1 MVQIAERKATVFYK
15 GDGVT
20 SSFTFSFRYLQK
32 KFVKV
37 KILSSTTS
45 TLLVYG
51 VDYTVEDF
59 KVILKV
65 APVSGVT
72 IGIYRETPTDS
83 EVEWVDGSTLRA
95 YDMNKFEIQLLHISE
110 ENMDKIITDSMVY
123 DDSDNAWEGN
133 NRRIKDIA
141 QPTSDNDAVTLAYL
155 NSVGAAKQQTVVEAV
170 SLVTAAKESANTS
183 ETSAKTSE
191 TNAKLSETNAK
202 TSETKAKLS
211 ETNAKTSETNA
222 KASASAAGA
231 YSDTANAAATD
242 AAASKTECQR
252 IETALATK
260 DLSNY
265 ETIEAGLRSLAA
277 RPNCYEA
284 DTEWSGDNFT
294 ITSPTRML
302 VNINNGGYVLTTQKT
317 IDITQASSWDS
328 TSASYV
334 NDAARAGKDFYVYA
348 CAPTAG
354 YEPTFILSANS
365 TVPTGYTA
373 DNSRKISGFHCL
385 CLNVGTITG
394 HPLSGYTTGLIL
406 PASVWCLSHRAE
418 SSNEGMVYDKNTD
431 MWVDIYLNSYTGTT
445 AAKTIRLH
453 STFGA
458 VIADGASTEKFHW
471 FKGVDVLMLD
481 QKTLPTQR
489 EFMSL
494 AKGSNEG
501 TNIAGSADPN
511 TTGGHT
517 DTAGRRMV
525 SNIGCE
531 DCCGVLW
538 QWGIEGGGGNTG
550 INWQSAFDANDFS
563 DVRGQQYAEPYRSL
577 LGAHWDNA
585 DISGSRASIWGYSP
599 LFLNVDCGLRGLS
612 RSRKII

>member
-1 MVQIAERKATVFYK
+1 MTVC
-15 GDGVT
+15 V
-20 SSFTFSFRYLQK
+20 
-32 KFVKV
+32 
-37 KILSSTTS
+37 
-45 TLLVYG
+45 
-51 VDYTVEDF
+51 
-59 KVILKV
+59 
-65 APVSGVT
+65 
-72 IGIYRETPTDS
+72 YRETPTDS
-83 EVEWVDGSTLRA
+83 EVEWVDGSVLRA

-110 ENMDKIITDSMVY
+110 ENMDKIITDSMSY
-123 DDSDNAWEGN
+123 DSSDNAWEGN

-141 QPTSDNDAVTLAYL
+141 QPTADNDAVNLAYL
-155 NSVGAAKQQTVVEAV
+155 NSIGVAKQQTVVDAV
-170 SLVTAAKESANTS
+170 ALVTAAKESANTS
-183 ETSAKTSE
+183 EVNAKTSE

-202 TSETKAKLS
+202 TSET
-211 ETNAKTSETNA
+211 NA
-222 KASASAAGA
+222 KASESAAGA
-231 YSDTANAAATD
+231 YADTAGNYATSARLLSNTATAAATD
-242 AAASKTECQR
+242 ASSSKTECQR
-252 IETALATK
+252 IETALATV
-260 DLSNY
+260 DLANY

-277 RPNCYEA
+277 RPHCYEA
-284 DTEWSGDNFT
+284 DMDWTGYNTT
-294 ITSPTRML
+294 ITSPNRIL
-302 VNINNGGYVLTTQKT
+302 VNINNYGYVLSTQKT

-328 TSASYV
+328 SSSSYAAAS
-334 NDAARAGKDFYVYA
+334 ARAGKDFYVYA

-373 DNSRKISGFHCL
+373 DNSRKIGGFHCL

-406 PASVWCLSHRAE
+406 PASVWCLLHRAE

-445 AAKTIRLH
+445 AAKTIHLQ

-517 DTAGRRMV
+517 DTAGRRMI

-550 INWQSAFDANDFS
+550 GAWQSAFDANDFS
-563 DVRGQQYAEPYRSL
+563 DVRGQQYRAPFHSTF
-577 LGAHWDNA
+577 GAGWSDA
-585 DISGSRASIWGYSP
+585 GISGSRASNWDDSP
-599 LFLNVDCGLRGLS
+599 LDLYAYIALRGVS
-612 RSRKII
+612 RSRKVIL

>member
-123 DDSDNAWEGN
+123 DGSDNAWEGN

-141 QPTSDNDAVTLAYL
+141 QPTSDNDAVNLAYL
-155 NSVGAAKQQTVVEAV
+155 NSVGVAKQQTVVEAV

-183 ETSAKTSE
+183 ET
-191 TNAKLSETNAK
+191 NAKA
-202 TSETKAKLS
+202 
-211 ETNAKTSETNA
+211 SETNA
-222 KASASAAGA
+222 KASETNAKASESAAGA
-231 YSDTANAAATD
+231 YSDTAGNYATSARLLADTANAAATD

-317 IDITQASSWDS
+317 IDITKASSWDS

-334 NDAARAGKDFYVYA
+334 NAAARAGKDFYVFA
-348 CAPTAG
+348 CIPTTG
-354 YEPTFILSANS
+354 YEPAFVLSVNS
-365 TVPTGYTA
+365 TVPAGYTA
-373 DNSRKISGFHCL
+373 DNSRKIAGFHCL
-385 CLNVGTITG
+385 CLNVGTIAG
-394 HPLSGYTTGLIL
+394 HPLSGYITGSII
-406 PASVWCLSHRAE
+406 PTSVWCLSHRAE

-445 AAKTIRLH
+445 AAKTIRLQ
-453 STFGA
+453 STFGG
-458 VIADGASTEKFHW
+458 VIADGTSAEKFHW

-481 QKTLPTQR
+481 KKTLPTQR

-517 DTAGRRMV
+517 DTAGRRMI

-550 INWQSAFDANDFS
+550 GAWQSAFDANDFS
-563 DVRGQQYAEPYRSL
+563 DVRGQQYQEPCRSL
-577 LGAHWDNA
+577 LGANWSNA
-585 DISGSRASIWGYSP
+585 GLSGSRASVWNTSP
-599 LFLNVDCGLRGLS
+599 LTVDASFALRGVS
-612 RSRKII
+612 RSRKVI